1 MDEFAARARWALGLL
16 RSPRVRESDAAALLM
31 RLLLRKYAV
40 DLGWDVTLSPRPM
53 ASVRECEKRT
63 KGETA
68 ALLLGECPT
77 HKLFFFHKCIRFSRR
92 WNRFWVDGPRISANI
107 FSNMC

>member
-68 ALLLGECPT
+68 ARLLGECPT
-77 HKLFFFHKCIRFSRR
+77 RKLVFFSQMHSVFPTVESVLGGRSEDICKH
-92 WNRFWVDGPRISANI
+92 I
-107 FSNMC
+107 F